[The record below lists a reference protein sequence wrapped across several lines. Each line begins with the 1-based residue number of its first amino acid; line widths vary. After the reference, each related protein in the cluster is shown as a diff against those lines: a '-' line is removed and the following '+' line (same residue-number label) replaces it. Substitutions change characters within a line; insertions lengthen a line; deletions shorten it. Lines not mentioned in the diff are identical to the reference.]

1 MFDKDGNGTI
11 DIEELGI
18 VMRSLGQ
25 SPTKEE
31 LDTIINDADIDGDG
45 QIDFDEFVVMM
56 NRQEARDLLGY
67 FIIALENMDC
77 IPKMT
82 LVHTHTPTLI
92 HCINLT
98 LPDIT
103 GGRSE
108 TNI

>member
-67 FIIALENMDC
+67 FIIALENIDLHTQDD
-77 IPKMT
+77 PGTNTHAHSYT
-82 LVHTHTPTLI
+82 LYKSHSARHHRWKI
-92 HCINLT
+92 
-98 LPDIT
+98 
-103 GGRSE
+103 
-108 TNI
+108 

>member
-25 SPTKEE
+25 NPTKEE
-31 LDTIINDADIDGDG
+31 LDQIISDADIDGDG

-67 FIIALENMDC
+67 FIIALENMC
-77 IPKMT
+77 RFAYILFKMT
-82 LVHTHTPTLI
+82 LAHTHTRPL
-92 HCINLT
+92 
-98 LPDIT
+98 
-103 GGRSE
+103 
-108 TNI
+108 

>member
-25 SPTKEE
+25 NPTKEE
-31 LDTIINDADIDGDG
+31 LDQIISDADIDGDG

-67 FIIALENMDC
+67 FIFALENM
-77 IPKMT
+77 
-82 LVHTHTPTLI
+82 
-92 HCINLT
+92 
-98 LPDIT
+98 
-103 GGRSE
+103 
-108 TNI
+108 

>member
-25 SPTKEE
+25 NPTKEE
-31 LDTIINDADIDGDG
+31 LDQIISDADIDGDG

-67 FIIALENMDC
+67 FIIALENM
-77 IPKMT
+77 
-82 LVHTHTPTLI
+82 
-92 HCINLT
+92 
-98 LPDIT
+98 
-103 GGRSE
+103 
-108 TNI
+108 